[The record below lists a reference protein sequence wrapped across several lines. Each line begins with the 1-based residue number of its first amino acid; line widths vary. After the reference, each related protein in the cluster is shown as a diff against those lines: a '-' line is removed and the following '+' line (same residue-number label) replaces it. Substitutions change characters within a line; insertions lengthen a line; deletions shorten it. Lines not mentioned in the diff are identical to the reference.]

1 MRLLLNISILAVA
14 VYCGLVLLLYIFQRN
29 LLYHP
34 STKNSKPADYG
45 ISEMALV
52 EIITSDGLKLD
63 AWFKEAE
70 EGKQTILYLHG
81 NAGHLGH
88 RSIKVKNYLDAGFG
102 LLLLGYRG
110 YGGNSGKPSEKKLY
124 IDGRAALSFLIK
136 YQVPLSNTIIYGES
150 LGTGVAVEIARNLRI
165 NCLVLEAPFSSMTDV
180 ATHHFF
186 YLPTR
191 FLLKDH
197 YNSIGKINEITA
209 PIFFVH
215 GEMDTVVPWKFGKRL
230 YDVAPQPKEL
240 LLIEN
245 ANHNN
250 LYEFGASN
258 AIIKFIERIN
268 K

>member
-1 MRLLLNISILAVA
+1 MKLLFNVSILAVA
-14 VYCGLVLLLYIFQRN
+14 AYCGLVLLLYIFQRS

-34 STKNSKPADYG
+34 SPKNPRPADFG
-45 ISEMALV
+45 ISEMSTV
-52 EIITSDGLKLD
+52 EILTNDGLKLD
-63 AWFKEAE
+63 GWFKEAE

-81 NAGHLGH
+81 NAGHIGH

-110 YGGNSGKPSEKKLY
+110 YGGNSGKPSENKLY
-124 IDGRAALSFLIK
+124 IDGRAALRFLLK

-150 LGTGVAVEIARNLRI
+150 LGTGVAVEIARNLQI

-186 YLPTR
+186 YLPTK

-197 YNSIGKINEITA
+197 FNSIGKINEITA

-215 GEMDTVVPWKFGKRL
+215 GELDSVVPWEFGKRL

-240 LLIEN
+240 LLIES

-250 LYEFGASN
+250 LYEFNASN
-258 AIIKFIERIN
+258 AIIDFIERIN

>member
-34 STKNSKPADYG
+34 STKNPKPSDYG
-45 ISEMALV
+45 ISEMSLV

-63 AWFKEAE
+63 AWFKPAE

-88 RSIKVKNYLDAGFG
+88 RSIKVKKYLDAGFG

-124 IDGRAALSFLIK
+124 IDGRAALHFLIK
-136 YQVPLSNTIIYGES
+136 YQVPLSKTIIYGES
-150 LGTGVAVEIARNLRI
+150 LGTGVAVEIARNLQI

-197 YNSIGKINEITA
+197 YNSIGKINEIIA

-215 GEMDTVVPWKFGKRL
+215 GEMDTVVPWEFGKRL
-230 YDVAPQPKEL
+230 YDAAPQPKEL

>member
-34 STKNSKPADYG
+34 STKNPKPADYG
-45 ISEMALV
+45 ISEMSLV

-63 AWFKEAE
+63 AWFRAAE
-70 EGKQTILYLHG
+70 GGKQTILYLHG

-88 RSIKVKNYLDAGFG
+88 RSIKVKKYLDAGFG

-150 LGTGVAVEIARNLRI
+150 LGTGVAVEISRNLRI

-191 FLLKDH
+191 ILLKDH

-215 GEMDTVVPWKFGKRL
+215 GEMDSVVPWKFGKRL
-230 YDVAPQPKEL
+230 YDAAPQPKEL

>member
-1 MRLLLNISILAVA
+1 
-14 VYCGLVLLLYIFQRN
+14 
-29 LLYHP
+29 
-34 STKNSKPADYG
+34 
-45 ISEMALV
+45 
-52 EIITSDGLKLD
+52 
-63 AWFKEAE
+63 
-70 EGKQTILYLHG
+70 
-81 NAGHLGH
+81 
-88 RSIKVKNYLDAGFG
+88 
-102 LLLLGYRG
+102 
-110 YGGNSGKPSEKKLY
+110 
-124 IDGRAALSFLIK
+124 
-136 YQVPLSNTIIYGES
+136 
-150 LGTGVAVEIARNLRI
+150 VEIARNLGI
-165 NCLVLEAPFSSMTDV
+165 NCLVLEAAFSSMTEV

-230 YDVAPQPKEL
+230 YDAAPQPKEL

>member
-45 ISEMALV
+45 ISEMSLL

-63 AWFKEAE
+63 AWFREAE
-70 EGKQTILYLHG
+70 EGKQTILYLQG

-88 RSIKVKNYLDAGFG
+88 RSTKVKNYLDAGFG

-150 LGTGVAVEIARNLRI
+150 LGTGVAVEIARNLQI

-215 GEMDTVVPWKFGKRL
+215 GEKDSVVPWKFGKRL

-258 AIIKFIERIN
+258 AIIKFIEKIN

>member
-29 LLYHP
+29 LLYYP
-34 STKNSKPADYG
+34 STKNPKPSDYG
-45 ISEMALV
+45 ISEMSLV

-63 AWFKEAE
+63 AWFRAAE

-88 RSIKVKNYLDAGFG
+88 RSIKVKKYLDAGFG

-124 IDGRAALSFLIK
+124 IDGRAALHFLIK
-136 YQVPLSNTIIYGES
+136 YQVPLSKTIIYGES
-150 LGTGVAVEIARNLRI
+150 LGTGVAVEIARNLQI

-197 YNSIGKINEITA
+197 YNSIGKINEIIA

-215 GEMDTVVPWKFGKRL
+215 GEMDTVVPWEFGKRL
-230 YDVAPQPKEL
+230 YDAAPQPKEL

>member
-1 MRLLLNISILAVA
+1 MRLLLNISILTVA
-14 VYCGLVLLLYIFQRN
+14 VYCGLVLLLYLFQRN

-45 ISEMALV
+45 ISEMSLV

-70 EGKQTILYLHG
+70 EGKKTILYLHG

-88 RSIKVKNYLDAGFG
+88 RSIKVKKYLDAGFG

-124 IDGRAALSFLIK
+124 IDGRAALHFLIK
-136 YQVPLSNTIIYGES
+136 YQVPLSKTIIYGES
-150 LGTGVAVEIARNLRI
+150 LGTGVAVEIARNLQI

-197 YNSIGKINEITA
+197 YNSIGKINEIIA

-215 GEMDTVVPWKFGKRL
+215 GEMDTVVPWEFGKRL
-230 YDVAPQPKEL
+230 YDAAPQPKEL